1 MRDVTIEKNL
11 VEDVFLYL
19 AKYELFKPQLYL
31 AALVEKLGYTS
42 KMVEALMSQIGLDE
56 PKLGKE
62 AELIR
67 SQLEAKKMNF
77 ISILDEAYPSL
88 LRQIVQ
94 PPLILFYRGNLEVL
108 GRKTLSVVGTRRPS
122 FDGIR
127 ACDGVIG
134 NLAKFFRDI
143 SIVSGLALGV
153 DSLVHRASLKY
164 GLGAISVLPSS
175 VDAPT
180 PTSNF
185 RLAEQILESGGLLL
199 SEKLPG
205 HHIQSYSYLERNR
218 IISGLSTKTVIIEAA
233 IKSGSIATA
242 KLALEQNRDVYAMP
256 GSLSNP
262 VAEGCNYLI
271 SLGAYPLYRLDALLD
286 DEEFSVPKR
295 RRSSKRGGS
304 ALPSNYAED
313 ELLTLIRKKKKLD
326 METINAKVKLDEAEI
341 LSKLVEYELE
351 GLIMRDGDYVRSL

>member
-1 MRDVTIEKNL
+1 MKDVTSEKTL

-19 AKYELFKPQLYL
+19 AKHELYKPQLYL
-31 AALVEKLGYTS
+31 AALVEKLGYTYD
-42 KMVEALMSQIGLDE
+42 MVKALMAEAGLDE
-56 PKLGKE
+56 SKLEKE
-62 AELIR
+62 ADQIR
-67 SQLEAKKMNF
+67 SQLKEKKLRF
-77 ISILDEAYPSL
+77 ISIIDREYPAL
-88 LRQIVQ
+88 LKQIVQ

-108 GRKTLSVVGTRRPS
+108 AHKTLSIVGTRRPS

-134 NLAKFFRDI
+134 NLAKFFSEM

-153 DSLVHRASLKY
+153 DSLVHRASIKY
-164 GLGAISVLPSS
+164 GFRAISVLPSS

-180 PTSNF
+180 PSSNLG
-185 RLAEQILESGGLLL
+185 LAEQILESGGLLL
-199 SEKLPG
+199 SEKFPG
-205 HHIQSYSYLERNR
+205 HQIKSYSYLERNR

-286 DEEFSVPKR
+286 DKEFSVSR
-295 RRSSKRGGS
+295 TRRSSKKGTA
-304 ALPSNYAED
+304 ALPSNYSGD
-313 ELLTLIRKKKKLD
+313 ELLKLIRKKRKLD
-326 METINAKVKLDEAEI
+326 MEELYAKVKMDEGEI
-341 LSKLVEYELE
+341 ISKLVEYELE
-351 GLIMRDGDYVRSL
+351 GLIMRDGEFICSL